1 MTQPLM
7 QRRTHLSGHRGAR
20 GLAPENTLEGFALAF
35 ALGCDSVELDVALTR
50 DGVPVVVHD
59 PVLHGDIVRGPD
71 GRWVAGAPVRVGDL
85 TRAEVLRLDVGRLRP
100 GSAYAAQFPLQR
112 PRDGARVPALA
123 DVLALARP
131 AGVVVDIE
139 LKTMPDQPELTAAP
153 QVLAEAV
160 LDCVAAQGA
169 MARVAIRS
177 FDWRGL
183 RHVARVAPGTTL
195 GFITSPGTAA
205 SAGLWWGV
213 EPGAH
218 GGSVPRCVAS
228 VADGRPAL
236 WCPEHRSLT
245 RAALREA
252 QALGLVVMPWTVNEP
267 ADIARLMEWGVDAI
281 CTDYPDRVQAGRVF
295 AAGPY

>member
-1 MTQPLM
+1 MSTSLLM
-7 QRRTHLSGHRGAR
+7 PRLHLSGHRGAR

-59 PVLHGDIVRGPD
+59 PVLHPDIVRGAD
-71 GRWVAGAPVRVGDL
+71 GRWVSGAPVRVGDL

-100 GSAYAAQFPLQR
+100 GSAYAAGFPRQR
-112 PRDGARVPALA
+112 ARDGARIPALA

-139 LKTMPDQPELTAAP
+139 LKTMPDRPELAAAP
-153 QVLAEAV
+153 EVLADAV
-160 LDCVAAQGA
+160 LACVDARAGGA
-169 MARVAIRS
+169 PVAIRS

-183 RHVARVAPGTTL
+183 RHVAGLRPEIVL
-195 GFITSPGTAA
+195 GFITSPTTAA
-205 SAGLWWGV
+205 KAALWWGV
-213 EPGAH
+213 DPARH
-218 GGSVPRCVAS
+218 GGSVPRCVA
-228 VADGRPAL
+228 AAAEGRPAM

-267 ADIARLMEWGVDAI
+267 ADMARLQEWGVDAI
-281 CTDYPDRVQAGRVF
+281 CTDYPDRVQAGRAF

>member
-1 MTQPLM
+1 MSTPLLM
-7 QRRTHLSGHRGAR
+7 PRLHLSGHRGAR

-59 PVLHGDIVRGPD
+59 PVLHPDIVRRAD
-71 GRWVAGAPVRVGDL
+71 GRWVRGAPVRVGEL

-100 GSAYAAQFPLQR
+100 GSDYAAAFPQQR
-112 PRDGARVPALA
+112 PRDGARIPALA

-139 LKTMPDQPELTAAP
+139 LKTMPDRPELTAAP
-153 QVLAEAV
+153 EVLAEAV
-160 LDCVAAQGA
+160 LACVAARAGGA
-169 MARVAIRS
+169 PVAVRS

-183 RHVARVAPGTTL
+183 RHVARVRGDVML
-195 GFITSPGTAA
+195 GFLTSPNTAA
-205 SAGLWWGV
+205 AGALWWGMD
-213 EPGAH
+213 PARH
-218 GGSVPRCVAS
+218 GGSVPRCVAE
-228 VADGRPAL
+228 VAAGRAAM

-245 RAALREA
+245 REDLRAA
-252 QALGLVVMPWTVNEP
+252 QALGLLVMPWTVNEP
-267 ADIARLMEWGVDAI
+267 ADMARLQAWGVDGI
-281 CTDYPDRVQAGRVF
+281 CTDYPDRVQAGRAF